1 MEGERIASLK
11 DIMHSL
17 IDGSAS
23 TLTGDVSLRD
33 RENVTLQSFD
43 SRPNEPVTARF
54 SHEDPASAA
63 KLTEYVDGLRASGST
78 AMYQTLLEAL
88 RETDPAGGI
97 PSIVL
102 LSDGEDTVGPRFS
115 EFKEQYDQLPAAQR
129 SVPVFVILYGDA
141 SEAEMRE
148 LAELTGGEVFD
159 ALGGDLAAA
168 FKEIR
173 GFQ

>member
-1 MEGERIASLK
+1 M
-11 DIMHSL
+11 
-17 IDGSAS
+17 
-23 TLTGDVSLRD
+23 
-33 RENVTLQSFD
+33 
-43 SRPNEPVTARF
+43 
-54 SHEDPASAA
+54 
-63 KLTEYVDGLRASGST
+63 
-78 AMYQTLLEAL
+78 
-88 RETDPAGGI
+88 
-97 PSIVL
+97 